1 MGCPTHSSK
10 QSQRVMEATSETA
23 MRGMRHLQRRAHRV
37 DAVIVLNRHA
47 YNRHGNT
54 VAKWEARLRDEGLAP
69 LDQRVGG
76 RVVIRTE
83 VITPRRQLIDNP
95 EALAR
100 ALEQW
105 CSGNR
110 ACFDSA
116 GREML
121 LRMNGNRHVRGRSW
135 PKRRARILL
144 RLCLALCEGT
154 GIYEAMHNPR
164 EKDLAYDYLPALSR
178 CVLATDLPPDDDES
192 GDDGN
197 RD

>member
-1 MGCPTHSSK
+1 MI
-10 QSQRVMEATSETA
+10 A
-23 MRGMRHLQRRAHRV
+23 
-37 DAVIVLNRHA
+37 LNRHA
-47 YNRHGNT
+47 YNKHSRE
-54 VAKWEARLRDEGLAP
+54 VAKWEARLRDDGLAP

-76 RVVIRTE
+76 RIVIRTE
-83 VITPRRQLIDNP
+83 IITPRKQLIDNP

-116 GREML
+116 GRAML
-121 LRMNGNRHVRGRSW
+121 TRVVGVAHACGRSW

-144 RLCLALCEGT
+144 RLCLALCDGT
-154 GIYEAMHNPR
+154 GIYEAIRDRR